1 MADAEPDQPSDG
13 IPASDDAS
21 PESSSADAS
30 SDDASPEDGAT
41 DSTSSGD
48 QEPDDSTS
56 DDATPDGR
64 TEEPV
69 GGTVP
74 AWWTWV
80 GRHRKPVILVALVVV
95 VAVAG
100 TLVAVS
106 TVGGQ
111 SPRDVVQSYLD
122 AIRSGDTQAALEI
135 AGEPA
140 DDGRLRFL
148 SSDALADDW
157 AVDAVVERHVR
168 ENEADVD
175 VTLRAGKTAQ
185 QGRFHVVKG
194 DDGWTIES
202 PFVKVD
208 FTVGDLDVVELGD
221 VRQPVERDETTQA
234 VPLLLF
240 PGVYELYPSLKSRI
254 TFDQPLLVATPR
266 EANDTTVRFTAAYTL
281 TGGGAE
287 AAQKAVNAS
296 VDRCAAQPVVSPP
309 GCPFDV
315 AENSTVWGL
324 DEVTDVAWTVQTH
337 PVAFFVQ
344 ERNTGGISLVVR
356 KPGTVRVTGTG
367 MPEDGGA
374 RTPFALTC
382 EFGLDNLTL
391 AVTQDGI
398 EIGNVT
404 GDEYSAP
411 LATECF

>member
-21 PESSSADAS
+21 PEDVAADTPPS
-30 SDDASPEDGAT
+30 

-48 QEPDDSTS
+48 PGPGDSTS
-56 DDATPDGR
+56 NTPPSDDAAPDGKV
-64 TEEPV
+64 EEPL

-80 GRHRKPVILVALVVV
+80 GRHRKPVVLVALAVV

-100 TLVAVS
+100 TLVVVS

-135 AGEPA
+135 AGEP
-140 DDGRLRFL
+140 DDDARLRFL

-157 AVDAVVERHVR
+157 TVDAVVARHVR
-168 ENEADVD
+168 DDEADVD
-175 VTLRAGKTAQ
+175 VTLRAGETTQ
-185 QGRFHVVKG
+185 QGRFHLVKD
-194 DDGWTIES
+194 DDGWTIEA

-208 FTVGDLDVVELGD
+208 FAIGGLDVVELGD

-240 PGVYELYPSLKSRI
+240 PGVYELYPSLEDRVA
-254 TFDQPLLVATPR
+254 FDQPLLVATPSKTD
-266 EANDTTVRFTAAYTL
+266 DTTVRFTAAYTL
-281 TGGGAE
+281 TDAGAE
-287 AAQKAVNAS
+287 AAQKAVNAD
-296 VDRCAAQPVVSPP
+296 VDRCAEQPVVSPP

-315 AENSTVWGL
+315 SDNPTVWGL
-324 DEVTDVAWTVQTH
+324 REVTDVAWTVQAH
-337 PVAFFVQ
+337 PVAHFAQ
-344 ERNTGGISLVVR
+344 ERNGSGIVLVVR
-356 KPGTVRVTGTG
+356 KPGTVRVTGSG
-367 MPEDGGA
+367 VPEDGGA
-374 RTPFALTC
+374 RAPFALTC

-391 AVTQDGI
+391 GLTTDGV

-404 GDEYSAP
+404 GDEYAAA